1 MLAPSGS
8 RCRQKGRNPDCR
20 SREPVQPAV
29 GPFTR
34 DSTVFCDPHA
44 AGAVSV
50 SAVRVC
56 TCFLS
61 ISDRDPFPAGHPV
74 MAQLCKCGS
83 QGSGHMQGGSECP
96 AVPGGLG
103 CGQRAAGFALG
114 LLRASIVKV
123 AVSFATGGVAPS
135 PPSPQRNLRFISNS
149 CCFLELHDVQVHFL
163 CVHLPDSAAG
173 MSTDKLGGCLA
184 HPSTQRGIRKQVLS
198 EPWARQRWLQALS
211 GWDLAV
217 TQWLPAAPGPSRL
230 LLCSGDACHSDLEDT
245 REDVARCS
253 P

>member
-1 MLAPSGS
+1 MYVNMYYPSRSCWPPVGPAAGRRVAALTAAPGSLFNLLWAMAGRSSGA
-8 RCRQKGRNPDCR
+8 CD
-20 SREPVQPAV
+20 
-29 GPFTR
+29 PFTR

-83 QGSGHMQGGSECP
+83 QGSGHMQGGSECS

-135 PPSPQRNLRFISNS
+135 PPSPWRNLRF
-149 CCFLELHDVQVHFL
+149 
-163 CVHLPDSAAG
+163 
-173 MSTDKLGGCLA
+173 K
-184 HPSTQRGIRKQVLS
+184 
-198 EPWARQRWLQALS
+198 
-211 GWDLAV
+211 
-217 TQWLPAAPGPSRL
+217 L
-230 LLCSGDACHSDLEDT
+230 LLLPGIA
-245 REDVARCS
+245 
-253 P
+253 